1 MRFKLWLETVAG
13 TLGTELVDESQI
25 DSIYDKAKISVKL
38 VQFYAR
44 ENRIKLLN
52 NISTIANLSSGAYG
66 LYNSANNKKVISQN
80 ALQKIRFK
88 FGDDIFKN
96 NKINNIPEV
105 VIKKYIP
112 DIQDLDVQQ
121 SDVIYVNVSRIIKE
135 FGDTPQAI
143 LQIASTIVHEAT
155 HEKEREETGK
165 TTDGPNSLV
174 DREEKKFL
182 NWFKSAQVRLIQK
195 FPQLK

>member
-38 VQFYAR
+38 VQTYAR

-66 LYNSANNKKVISQN
+66 LYNSATNKKVISQN
-80 ALQKIRFK
+80 AMQKIRLK

-112 DIQDLDVQQ
+112 DVQDSDVQQ
-121 SDVIYVNVSRIIKE
+121 SDVIYVNVNSHLAK

-143 LQIASTIVHEAT
+143 LEIASTIVHEAT

-165 TTDGPNSLV
+165 TIDGANSLV
-174 DREEKKFL
+174 NMEETKFL
-182 NWFKSAQVRLIQK
+182 NWFKINRLRLIQK
-195 FPQLK
+195 FPQLA

>member
-38 VQFYAR
+38 VQLYSR

-66 LYNSANNKKVISQN
+66 LYNSAGNKKVINQN
-80 ALQKIRFK
+80 AMQKIRLK
-88 FGDDIFKN
+88 FGDDVFKN

-112 DIQDLDVQQ
+112 DIQDADVQQ
-121 SDVIYVNVSRIIKE
+121 SDVIYVNVNRIIKE
-135 FGDTPQAI
+135 LGDTSQAI
-143 LQIASTIVHEAT
+143 LEIASTIVHEAT
-155 HEKEREETGK
+155 HEKEREEKGYTNE
-165 TTDGPNSLV
+165 TIPV
-174 DREEKKFL
+174 MEEKKFL
-182 NWFKSAQVRLIQK
+182 NWFKINRLRLIQK
-195 FPQLK
+195 FPQLA

>member
-1 MRFKLWLETVAG
+1 MRFKLWLEDIGG

-38 VQFYAR
+38 VQEYSR
-44 ENRIKLLN
+44 NSKNKLLN
-52 NISTIANLSSGAYG
+52 NISTIANLNSGVYG
-66 LYNSANNKKVISQN
+66 LYNSANNKKVISQR
-80 ALQKIRFK
+80 AMQKIRFK
-88 FGDDIFKN
+88 FGDEVLKN

-121 SDVIYVNVSRIIKE
+121 SDVIYVNVNRIVKE
-135 FGDTPQAI
+135 LGDTPQAI
-143 LQIASTIVHEAT
+143 LQIASTIVHEAI
-155 HEKEREETGK
+155 HEKEREEKGQTSEM
-165 TTDGPNSLV
+165 GPV
-174 DREEKKFL
+174 MEEKKFL
-182 NWFKSAQVRLIQK
+182 NWFKTNRLRLIQK

>member
-38 VQFYAR
+38 VQLYAR

-66 LYNSANNKKVISQN
+66 LYNSATNKKVINQN
-80 ALQKIRFK
+80 ALQKIRLK
-88 FGDDIFKN
+88 FGDDVFKN

-105 VIKKYIP
+105 VIRKYIP
-112 DIQDLDVQQ
+112 EIQDIDVQQ
-121 SDVIYVNVSRIIKE
+121 SDVIYINVRRIIKE
-135 FGDTPQAI
+135 LGDTPQAI
-143 LQIASTIVHEAT
+143 LEIASTIVHEAT
-155 HEKEREETGK
+155 HEKEREEKGNTNE
-165 TTDGPNSLV
+165 TAPV
-174 DREEKKFL
+174 MEEKKFL
-182 NWFKSAQVRLIQK
+182 NWFKTNRLRLIQK
-195 FPQLK
+195 FPQLA

>member
-25 DSIYDKAKISVKL
+25 DSIYDKAKVSVKL
-38 VQFYAR
+38 VQLYAR

-66 LYNSANNKKVISQN
+66 LYNSSSNKKVINQN
-80 ALQKIRFK
+80 ALQKIRLK

-112 DIQDLDVQQ
+112 EIQDIDVQQ
-121 SDVIYVNVSRIIKE
+121 SDVIYINVRRIIKE
-135 FGDTPQAI
+135 LGDTSQAV
-143 LQIASTIVHEAT
+143 LEIASTIVHEAT
-155 HEKEREETGK
+155 HEKEREEKGYTNETG
-165 TTDGPNSLV
+165 PIM
-174 DREEKKFL
+174 EEKKFL
-182 NWFKSAQVRLIQK
+182 NWFKINRLRLIQK
-195 FPQLK
+195 FPQLA

>member
-38 VQFYAR
+38 VQTYAR

-66 LYNSANNKKVISQN
+66 LYNSANNKKIISQN
-80 ALQKIRFK
+80 AMQKIRLK

-112 DIQDLDVQQ
+112 DLQDADVQQ
-121 SDVIYVNVSRIIKE
+121 SDVIYVNVNKTLAE
-135 FGDTPQAI
+135 FGDTSQAI
-143 LQIASTIVHEAT
+143 LEIASTIVHEAT

-165 TTDGPNSLV
+165 TIDGGNSLV
-174 DREEKKFL
+174 NTEEKKFL
-182 NWFKSAQVRLIQK
+182 NWFRINKPRLIQK
-195 FPQLK
+195 FPQLA

>member
-13 TLGTELVDESQI
+13 TLGTELVDASQI
-25 DSIYDKAKISVKL
+25 NSVYDKAKISVQL
-38 VQFYAR
+38 VQLYAR

-66 LYNSANNKKVISQN
+66 LYNSANNKKIISQN
-80 ALQKIRFK
+80 AMQKIRLK

-105 VIKKYIP
+105 VIRKYIP
-112 DIQDLDVQQ
+112 EIQDIDVQQ
-121 SDVIYVNVSRIIKE
+121 SDVIYVNVNSHLAK

-143 LQIASTIVHEAT
+143 LEIASTIVHEAM
-155 HEKEREETGK
+155 HEKEREETGQ
-165 TTDGPNSLV
+165 TTDGTNSPV
-174 DREEKKFL
+174 NREETKFL
-182 NWFKSAQVRLIQK
+182 NWFKINRLRLIQK
-195 FPQLK
+195 FPQLA

>member
-25 DSIYDKAKISVKL
+25 DSVYDKAKISVKL
-38 VQFYAR
+38 AQLYAR

-52 NISTIANLSSGAYG
+52 NISTVANLSSGAYG
-66 LYNSANNKKVISQN
+66 LYNSAYNKKVINQN

-88 FGDDIFKN
+88 FGDDVFKN

-112 DIQDLDVQQ
+112 DIQDTDVQQ
-121 SDVIYVNVSRIIKE
+121 SDVIYVNVGRIIRE
-135 FGDTPQAI
+135 LGDTPQAI
-143 LQIASTIVHEAT
+143 LEIASTIVHEAT
-155 HEKEREETGK
+155 HEKEREEKGYTNETG
-165 TTDGPNSLV
+165 PV
-174 DREEKKFL
+174 MEEKKFL
-182 NWFKSAQVRLIQK
+182 NWFKTNRLRLIQK
-195 FPQLK
+195 FPQLT